1 MNYIQN
7 MIGCLTDGGV
17 YGYKIQIRS
26 GANNDSTTWINI
38 DRKKL
43 EKIKRILTDDK
54 SHISE

>member
-7 MIGCLTDGGV
+7 QIGCLTYVGV

-26 GANNDSTTWINI
+26 SANNYSTTWIDI

-43 EKIKRILTDDK
+43 EKIKCILIDDK
-54 SHISE
+54 SHNVK